1 MKDERCLQLIQNEKL
16 SSFEEILEK
25 EGSVSVHH
33 RNIQSLAIEM
43 LQIKHGQSCETV
55 TDTFTQITQEKN
67 FRKNRIPSVN
77 TVFHDS

>member
-55 TDTFTQITQEKN
+55 TDIFTQITQEKN
-67 FRKNRIPSVN
+67 FRKNRIVGYLR
-77 TVFHDS
+77 